1 MAELIRM
8 PKMGLT
14 MTEGKITKWFKE
26 EGQTIEKG
34 EALMEVATDK
44 ISNEVEAEA
53 GGTLLKILV
62 AKGSKALVKEPVAI
76 IGEAGED
83 IGALLADAGIA
94 AEEKPG
100 KKESVK
106 AAPREEAKTAFE
118 RAPGEYVKA
127 SPLAKKTA
135 RDKGFDL
142 SRIEGT
148 GPDGRI
154 VEKDVLAFSPSK
166 SVKASS
172 MAGRMAERLGVS
184 MDSIRKEGRVMKED
198 VVRFY
203 KNNNIEELA
212 APYEERVDMSPMR
225 QVISER
231 MAHSWTTA
239 PAVTYEI
246 SVDITKLKA
255 MKDELKP
262 FVKITY
268 TDLIVKIL
276 SKVLLKHK
284 ALNCTIDGDEII
296 YRNYVNMGVAV
307 AVDNGLLVPVV
318 KYANIKS
325 LGDVSKEIKELAEK
339 SRTNQLDADALSGG
353 TFTVTNLGM
362 YGIEAFSPIIN
373 QPESAILGICGITN
387 TPVVNDAMEIEIKPL
402 MKLCLTADHRVVD
415 GAVAAEFIRDLK
427 QALEHPAMLLV

>member
-26 EGQTIEKG
+26 EGQTVEKG

-44 ISNEVEAEA
+44 ISNEIESEV

-62 AKGSKALVKEPVAI
+62 AKGNKALVKEPVAI
-76 IGEAGED
+76 VGEAGED
-83 IGALLADAGIA
+83 IGALLAEAGA
-94 AEEKPG
+94 TETEPGEAE
-100 KKESVK
+100 KKEK
-106 AAPREEAKTAFE
+106 AEAAPAAQAVE
-118 RAPGEYVKA
+118 RAPGAYVKA

-135 RDKGFDL
+135 REKGLDL
-142 SRIEGT
+142 AAVPGT
-148 GPDGRI
+148 GPGGRI
-154 VEKDVLAFSPSK
+154 VEKDVLSFRGGA
-166 SVKASS
+166 VKASP
-172 MAGRMAERLGVS
+172 MAAKTARTLGVNLA
-184 MDSIRKEGRVMKED
+184 DVPAGERVMKED
-198 VVRFY
+198 VLRFY
-203 KNNNIEELA
+203 RTNGIEDLA
-212 APYEERVDMSPMR
+212 APYDERIAMSPMR

-231 MAHSWTTA
+231 MSQSWNTA

-246 SVDITKLKA
+246 SIDVTRLKA
-255 MKDELKP
+255 LKEELKP
-262 FVKITY
+262 FVKVTY
-268 TDLIVKIL
+268 TDLIVKVL
-276 SKVLLKHK
+276 SKVLLGHK
-284 ALNCTIDGDEII
+284 LLNSSIDGEEII
-296 YRNYVNMGVAV
+296 QRNYVNMGVAV

-325 LGDVSKEIKELAEK
+325 LGEVSGEIRDLAEK
-339 SRTNQLDADALSGG
+339 ARSGRLEADALSGG

-362 YGIEAFSPIIN
+362 YGVEAFSPIIN

-427 QALEHPAMLLV
+427 QALEHPAVLLV